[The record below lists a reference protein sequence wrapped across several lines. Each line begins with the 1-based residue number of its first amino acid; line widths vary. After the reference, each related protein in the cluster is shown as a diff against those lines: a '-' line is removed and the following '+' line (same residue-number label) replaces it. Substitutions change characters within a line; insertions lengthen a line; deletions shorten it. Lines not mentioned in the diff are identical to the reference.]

1 MSQSRIVITGTI
13 ASGKSTLSKLLR
25 NYGYFVIDSDKV
37 NSDLLKK
44 GEKNYNDIL
53 KSKEFND
60 VFENGEINKKKLA
73 SIIFNDEEKRR
84 ILNNITHK
92 NIIDKIDEI
101 ISESDDKVIFI
112 EIPLFFQL
120 DLEIKYDYVWLVKA
134 KRDVQIKRLIERDNI
149 DLEYAQKKLEST
161 SFAKYMQDNSDE
173 IFDNSDDI
181 DNLKTQLDI
190 ALDKWSL
197 K

>member
-1 MSQSRIVITGTI
+1 MNQSRIVITGTI
-13 ASGKSTLSKLLR
+13 ASGKSTLSNLLR
-25 NYGYFVIDSDKV
+25 NYGYLVIDSDKV
-37 NSDLLKK
+37 NSELLKK
-44 GEKNYNDIL
+44 GGKNYNDIL
-53 KSKEFND
+53 KSKEFDD

-73 SIIFNDEEKRR
+73 SIIFNDEEKRK
-84 ILNNITHK
+84 ILNSITHK
-92 NIIDKIDEI
+92 NIIDNIDEI
-101 ISESDDKVIFI
+101 IKNSDDRVIFI

-134 KRDVQIKRLIERDNI
+134 KREVQIKRLIERDNI
-149 DLEYAQKKLEST
+149 DLNYAEKKLEST
-161 SFAKYMQDNSDE
+161 SFSKYMQDNSDE